1 MKILI
6 IEDEHLAADVL
17 CKIVKEIE
25 PDVEIL
31 TVLQTVED
39 SVEWFE
45 THETP
50 DLVFLDIN
58 LADGSSFLIFE
69 KVDIK
74 CPIIFTTAYNEYA
87 LKAFKVNSIDYL
99 LKPISK
105 EDVYKAMTKYRN
117 LTGEKYEYSSVINE
131 FVKKFAMGERHYK
144 SYFLVPKQDKLIP
157 LATSD
162 IAYIFIDA
170 KTIKAVAFDEKIYYL
185 SDNLD
190 ELMKQLN
197 PQKFFRANR
206 QYIVSHDAI
215 KDVSVWFGNKVSLNL
230 KVPVSERII
239 VSKARVTEFK
249 DWYAG

>member
-6 IEDEHLAADVL
+6 IEDEHLAVDVL

-99 LKPISK
+99 LKPIRK
-105 EDVYKAMTKYRN
+105 EAVYKAMTKYRN
-117 LTGEKYEYSSVINE
+117 LTGEKYEHSSVINE
-131 FVKKFAMGERHYK
+131 FVKKFAMG
-144 SYFLVPKQDKLIP
+144 
-157 LATSD
+157 
-162 IAYIFIDA
+162 
-170 KTIKAVAFDEKIYYL
+170 
-185 SDNLD
+185 
-190 ELMKQLN
+190 
-197 PQKFFRANR
+197 
-206 QYIVSHDAI
+206 
-215 KDVSVWFGNKVSLNL
+215 
-230 KVPVSERII
+230 
-239 VSKARVTEFK
+239 
-249 DWYAG
+249 

>member
-117 LTGEKYEYSSVINE
+117 LTGEKYEHSSVINE

-170 KTIKAVAFDEKIYYL
+170 KTIKAVAFDEK
-185 SDNLD
+185 
-190 ELMKQLN
+190 
-197 PQKFFRANR
+197 
-206 QYIVSHDAI
+206 YII
-215 KDVSVWFGNKVSLNL
+215 
-230 KVPVSERII
+230 
-239 VSKARVTEFK
+239 
-249 DWYAG
+249 